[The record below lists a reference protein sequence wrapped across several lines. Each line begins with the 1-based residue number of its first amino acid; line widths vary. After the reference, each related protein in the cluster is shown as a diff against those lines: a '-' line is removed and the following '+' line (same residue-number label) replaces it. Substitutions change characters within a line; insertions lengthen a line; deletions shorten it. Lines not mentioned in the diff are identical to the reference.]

1 MRKFRWT
8 SWFVVAL
15 YVCSL
20 SFRAAHA
27 DKERAPE
34 GTSKQELAARRLPS
48 PGATRVAVLPFW
60 DYSSDINHTR
70 VGSAVNWLLFQH
82 EGFSMIPLPQSFA
95 AFASDKDAEP
105 GLALRKSDA
114 QRIGKSLRA
123 DWVVYGEVREL
134 RVYKK
139 QSVFRN
145 SRKVAASLRIAVL
158 DCRSGELFYWK
169 THSDT
174 VGGAPIKNK
183 YDKLLR
189 LGALR
194 VSQTALADLFSS
206 LPAHQMVGKTPETD
220 DVATFVNSLWKE
232 ES

>member
-1 MRKFRWT
+1 MQKVRLLT
-8 SWFVVAL
+8 WFVVAL
-15 YVCSL
+15 CVSL
-20 SFRAAHA
+20 LGFGTARA

-34 GTSKQELAARRLPS
+34 GTSKQALSARHLPS
-48 PGATRVAVLPFW
+48 PSAIKVAILPFW
-60 DYSSDINHTR
+60 DYSSDVNHTR

-82 EGFSMIPLPQSFA
+82 EGFAMIPLLQSFA

-114 QRIGKSLRA
+114 QRIGKSVGA
-123 DWVVYGEVREL
+123 DWVVYGEVREV

-139 QSVFRN
+139 ESVWRN
-145 SRKVAASLRIAVL
+145 SRKVAASMRIAVL

-169 THSDT
+169 THSNT
-174 VGGAPIKNK
+174 VGGPPIKNR

-194 VSQTALADLFSS
+194 VSQTALVDLFSS
-206 LPAHQMVGKTPETD
+206 LPSHQTLGNVPETD
-220 DVATFVNSLWKE
+220 DVATLVNSIWKE